1 MTVTDSVIDG
11 ALGRAYEAM
20 DFSNVVIDRSVVVGQ
35 VISTRA
41 ATAVTLT
48 SSLAVMPNP
57 AFAIVIAGGARAAV
71 SGSTVRQQSVDRP
84 VALVTDPQS
93 RIDVVASV
101 LDGGNAGI
109 EVELSGIALLA
120 RSVVTVPDAMI
131 IDGASIRLSPAA
143 VANCTTSGC
152 DPRSSAVQG
161 MPANAL
167 VPVAVP
173 IDSTDARF
181 ATVPASVD
189 FVAAPSGPT
198 LAVRDLDGVCRQ
210 DGGPPGALYTP

>member
-1 MTVTDSVIDG
+1 
-11 ALGRAYEAM
+11 
-20 DFSNVVIDRSVVVGQ
+20 
-35 VISTRA
+35 
-41 ATAVTLT
+41 
-48 SSLAVMPNP
+48 
-57 AFAIVIAGGARAAV
+57 V

-167 VPVAVP
+167 VPIAVP